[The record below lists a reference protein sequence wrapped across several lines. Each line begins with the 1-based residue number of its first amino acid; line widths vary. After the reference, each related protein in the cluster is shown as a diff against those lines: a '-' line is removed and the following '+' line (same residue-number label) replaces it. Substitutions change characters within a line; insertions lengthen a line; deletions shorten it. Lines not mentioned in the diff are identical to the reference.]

1 MSINVSQNSLRGS
14 SSLSYLTKF
23 RPDELKLDK
32 SLLDDVVADQA
43 ARTVVEGVI
52 DLAHKLGIA
61 VVAEG
66 VESEAQ
72 MAILVAANCDEIQG
86 FLLSEPLSFDALAH
100 RFGASLDASARIPE
114 DAYTARAWESAFS
127 RR

>member
-1 MSINVSQNSLRGS
+1 MGLRVAIDDFGTGY
-14 SSLSYLTKF
+14 SSLSYLTSF

-72 MAILVAANCDEIQG
+72 MAILVAANCDETQG
-86 FLLSEPLSFDALAH
+86 FLLSEPLSFDALAR
-100 RFGASLDASARIPE
+100 RFGLSLHASARIPE
-114 DAYTARAWESAFS
+114 DTLQGTSAENGL
-127 RR
+127 